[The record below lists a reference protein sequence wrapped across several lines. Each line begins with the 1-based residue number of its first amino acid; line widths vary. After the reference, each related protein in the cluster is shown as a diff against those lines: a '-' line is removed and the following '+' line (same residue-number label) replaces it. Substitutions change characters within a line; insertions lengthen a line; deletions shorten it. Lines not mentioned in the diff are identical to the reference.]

1 MGLKD
6 DIISK
11 AKEIESTTFVVTPVT
26 YVPTIDTSALTFGCT
41 GLEFNATVLYIDMRG
56 STKVLNSH
64 QKRVVAKL
72 HMIYYHAVVK
82 IAKANGGEIRS
93 FNGDSLLVFF
103 QGTTKKELSI
113 AVKTAMQIRYAITF
127 LVNDK
132 LKSYMDIDFGIGL
145 DNGKILATKVGL
157 GGTDTT
163 KDLIWIGNAV
173 NKSTV
178 ISDNCKSPNYV
189 GISKYVYDNLED
201 YVKYGK
207 QKDIWGNEV
216 TVNMWSSSTFEYN
229 GKYET
234 YYRTSWYFYV
244 Y

>member
-6 DIISK
+6 DIVAK
-11 AKEIESTTFVVTPVT
+11 AKEIEKAAFTVTPIT
-26 YVPTIDTSALTFGCT
+26 YVPTIDTTALTFGCT
-41 GLEFNATVLYIDMRG
+41 GLEFEATVLYIDMRG

-82 IAKANGGEIRS
+82 ISKANDGEIRS

-103 QGTTKKELSI
+103 QGTSITVLSL
-113 AVKTAMQIRYAITF
+113 AVKTAMQIRYAITD
-127 LVNDK
+127 LINDN
-132 LKSYMDIDFGIGL
+132 LKTYMDIDFGIGL
-145 DNGKILATKVGL
+145 DYGKILATKVGL

-178 ISDNCKSPNYV
+178 ISDKSKSPNYV
-189 GISKYVYDNLED
+189 GISKLVYDNLED
-201 YVKYGK
+201 YVKFGYK
-207 QKDIWGNEV
+207 KDILGQDV
-216 TVNMWSSSTFEYN
+216 KVNMWKSSTFEYN

-234 YYRTSWYFYV
+234 YYLTNWYFKIS
-244 Y
+244 

>member
-1 MGLKD
+1 MRLKD

-41 GLEFNATVLYIDMRG
+41 GLEFEATVLYIDMRG

-72 HMIYYHAVVK
+72 HMIYYHAIVK
-82 IAKANGGEIRS
+82 IAKVNGGEIRS

-103 QGTTKKELSI
+103 QGTTKEKLSI
-113 AVKTAMQIRYAITF
+113 AVKTAMQIRYAITD

-132 LKSYMDIDFGIGL
+132 LKNYMDIDFGIGL
-145 DNGKILATKVGL
+145 DYGKILATKVGL

-178 ISDNCKSPNYV
+178 ISDNSKSPNYV
-189 GISKYVYDNLED
+189 GISKLVYDNLED
-201 YVKYGK
+201 YVKFGK
-207 QKDIWGNEV
+207 QKDFFGNDIDVDMWTSV
-216 TVNMWSSSTFEYN
+216 TIEYN
-229 GKYET
+229 GTYET

-244 Y
+244 D

>member
-11 AKEIESTTFVVTPVT
+11 AKEIELTTFKVTPIT
-26 YVPTIDTSALTFGCT
+26 YVPTIDTSTLTFGCT
-41 GLEFNATVLYIDMRG
+41 GLEFEATVLYIDMRS
-56 STKVLNSH
+56 STKLLNSH

-82 IAKANGGEIRS
+82 ISKANGGEIRS

-113 AVKTAMQIRYAITF
+113 AVKTAMQIRYAITD

-132 LKSYMDIDFGIGL
+132 LSSYMDIDFGIGL
-145 DNGKILATKVGL
+145 DKGKILATKVGV

-178 ISDNCKSPNYV
+178 ISDSCKSPKYV

-207 QKDIWGNEV
+207 QKDLFGNEV
-216 TVNMWSSSTFEYN
+216 TVDMWSSYSFEYN
-229 GKYET
+229 GIYET
-234 YYRTSWYFYV
+234 CYRTNWFYYV
-244 Y
+244 D

>member
-11 AKEIESTTFVVTPVT
+11 AKEIGATTFTVIPVS
-26 YVPTIDTSALTFGCT
+26 YVPTIDTTALTFGCT
-41 GLEFNATVLYIDMRG
+41 GLEFEGTVLYIDMRG

-72 HMIYYHAVVK
+72 HMIYYHAIVR
-82 IAKANGGEIRS
+82 IANANGGDIRS

-103 QGTTKKELSI
+103 HGTTKVPLSL
-113 AVKTAMQIRYAITF
+113 AVKTAMQISYAITD

-145 DNGKILATKVGL
+145 DNGKILATKVGI

-178 ISDNCKSPNYV
+178 ISDKCKLPNYV
-189 GISKYVYDNLED
+189 GISKFVYDNLED
-201 YVKYGK
+201 YVKFGYK
-207 QKDIWGNEV
+207 KDSFGNRMK
-216 TVNMWSSSTFEYN
+216 VNMWTNSTFSYN
-229 GKYET
+229 DNYET
-234 YYRTSWYFYV
+234 FYYTDWSFYV
-244 Y
+244 D

>member
-1 MGLKD
+1 MTLKN
-6 DIISK
+6 DIIAK
-11 AKEIESTTFVVTPVT
+11 AKEIESAKFEVTPIN

-41 GLEFNATVLYIDMRG
+41 GLEFDATVLYIDMRG

-82 IAKANGGEIRS
+82 VAKVNGGEIRS

-103 QGTTKKELSI
+103 EGTAKSILSK
-113 AVKTAMQIRYAITF
+113 AVKTAMQIRYSITH

-145 DNGKILATKVGL
+145 DYGKILATKVGL
-157 GGTDTT
+157 GGSDTN

-189 GISKYVYDNLED
+189 GISKLVYDNLED
-201 YVKYGK
+201 YVKYGTE
-207 QKDIWGNEV
+207 KDFFGYDRKV
-216 TVNMWSSSTFEYN
+216 DMWTSSTFLYN
-229 GKYET
+229 GKHET
-234 YYRTSWYFYV
+234 FYTTSWFFYV
-244 Y
+244 D

>member
-1 MGLKD
+1 MGLKE

-11 AKEIESTTFVVTPVT
+11 AKEIEATTFTVTPIS
-26 YVPTIDTSALTFGCT
+26 YVPTIDTTTLTFGCT
-41 GLEFNATVLYIDMRG
+41 GLEFEATVLYIDMRG

-103 QGTTKKELSI
+103 QGNTKAALSI
-113 AVKTAMQIRYAITF
+113 AVMTAMQIRYAITD
-127 LVNDK
+127 LINDK
-132 LKSYMDIDFGIGL
+132 LKNYMDIDFGIGL
-145 DNGKILATKVGL
+145 DDGKILATKVGL

-178 ISDNCKSPNYV
+178 ISDKCKSPNYI
-189 GISKYVYDNLED
+189 GISKFVYDNLED
-201 YVKYGK
+201 YVKYGSK
-207 QKDIWGNEV
+207 KDFFGNDIKV
-216 TVNMWSSSTFEYN
+216 DMWTSSSFSYN

-234 YYRTSWYFYV
+234 YYYTDWFYYV

>member
-1 MGLKD
+1 MRLKD
-6 DIISK
+6 DIVSK

-41 GLEFNATVLYIDMRG
+41 GLEFEATVLYIDMRG

-72 HMIYYHAVVK
+72 HMIYYHAIVK
-82 IAKANGGEIRS
+82 IAKVNGGEIRS

-103 QGTTKKELSI
+103 QGTTKEKLSI
-113 AVKTAMQIRYAITF
+113 AVKTAMQIRYAITD

-132 LKSYMDIDFGIGL
+132 LKNYMDINFGIGL
-145 DNGKILATKVGL
+145 DYGKILATKVGL

-178 ISDNCKSPNYV
+178 ISDNSKSPNYV
-189 GISKYVYDNLED
+189 GISKLVYDNLED
-201 YVKYGK
+201 YVKFGK
-207 QKDIWGNEV
+207 QKDFFGNDIDVDMWTSV
-216 TVNMWSSSTFEYN
+216 TIEYN
-229 GKYET
+229 GTFET

-244 Y
+244 D